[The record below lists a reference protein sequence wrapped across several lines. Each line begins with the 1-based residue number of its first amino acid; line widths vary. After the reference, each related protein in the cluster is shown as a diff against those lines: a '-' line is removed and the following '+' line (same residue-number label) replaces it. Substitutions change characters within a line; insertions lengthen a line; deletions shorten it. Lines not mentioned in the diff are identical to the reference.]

1 MRAMGRAT
9 MVGLALLF
17 GLLAGCSSSDA
28 GSGGCRAASDC
39 TGELDPGCSWACID
53 GQCESLCTGECTA
66 AGDCEQL
73 SWPLDCQG
81 HWECVDGS
89 CQAVCDQTECSAD
102 ADCSGQLPC
111 SGAGEWRCVDGSCQ
125 AECWPACDT
134 AADCTD
140 ALPCE
145 HGGHWECVDGDCIP
159 ECAGADCQSVHDCL
173 DLPWEVRCLGHWEC
187 RQGQCQEVCDE
198 EGCGDGICDEG
209 QGETADSCPVDCDFS
224 CVTAADCEHLG
235 WPIDC
240 EGHWVCEGGRC
251 QAVCDGGQ
259 CADDAD
265 CIGRPW
271 AAECLGN
278 WDCREGDCVERC
290 DPEACGDGACD
301 TEAGEAFESCPL
313 DCDLDCV
320 PEGLPRTMQLECC
333 PGLVPED
340 DCLPGYSCPVGLE
353 FCIDCDDGDCDP
365 HETQFNCPDDCR
377 NGCPAGEDVWYRCP
391 NGSQVP
397 WCVCKEDS
405 CAPVCISEGGGYS
418 GWVDPCTQTPI
429 QMGQCAECQAEC
441 LHVGDWERE
450 GWYAVCENSPDE
462 PELLVQRAC
471 APRWECKID
480 PQRDCP

>member
-187 RQGQCQEVCDE
+187 RQGQ
-198 EGCGDGICDEG
+198 
-209 QGETADSCPVDCDFS
+209 
-224 CVTAADCEHLG
+224 
-235 WPIDC
+235 
-240 EGHWVCEGGRC
+240 
-251 QAVCDGGQ
+251 
-259 CADDAD
+259 
-265 CIGRPW
+265 IGR
-271 AAECLGN
+271 A
-278 WDCREGDCVERC
+278 
-290 DPEACGDGACD
+290 
-301 TEAGEAFESCPL
+301 
-313 DCDLDCV
+313 
-320 PEGLPRTMQLECC
+320 
-333 PGLVPED
+333 
-340 DCLPGYSCPVGLE
+340 
-353 FCIDCDDGDCDP
+353 
-365 HETQFNCPDDCR
+365 
-377 NGCPAGEDVWYRCP
+377 
-391 NGSQVP
+391 
-397 WCVCKEDS
+397 
-405 CAPVCISEGGGYS
+405 
-418 GWVDPCTQTPI
+418 
-429 QMGQCAECQAEC
+429 
-441 LHVGDWERE
+441 HV
-450 GWYAVCENSPDE
+450 
-462 PELLVQRAC
+462 
-471 APRWECKID
+471 
-480 PQRDCP
+480 